1 MTIVCLDL
9 SLSNSGIAIFN
20 DAGKCIELLS
30 IDTKRDEGHPKKLK
44 HIEKT
49 MLQIKKKYKP
59 DIVAIEQGFTRFNA
73 STQAVYKVR
82 GVVELV
88 FYNIKQVFYPP
99 ATIRKEV
106 LGKGNAKKEE
116 LQKFILDNYKD
127 IEFKNLDESDAFGIG
142 LCHFK
147 KIGAL

>member
-1 MTIVCLDL
+1 MTIIALDL
-9 SLSNSGIAIFN
+9 SLSNSGVAVFN

-30 IDTKRDEGHPKKLK
+30 IGTKKDVGHPKKLK

-59 DIVAIEQGFTRFNA
+59 TLIVMEESFTRFNA
-73 STQAVYKVR
+73 STHAIYKCR

-88 FYNIKQVFYPP
+88 FYNVKQVFYH
-99 ATIRKEV
+99 ATSVRKEI

-116 LQKFILDNYKD
+116 LQNFILENYTNIHFED
-127 IEFKNLDESDAFGIG
+127 LDQSDAFGVG
-142 LCHFK
+142 LCYFK
-147 KIGAL
+147 KMGVL